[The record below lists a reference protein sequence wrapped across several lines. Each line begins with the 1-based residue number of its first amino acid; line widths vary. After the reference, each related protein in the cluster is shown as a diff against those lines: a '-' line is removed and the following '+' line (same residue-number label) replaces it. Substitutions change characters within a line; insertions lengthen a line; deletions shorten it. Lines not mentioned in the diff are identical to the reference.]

1 MLCSRSSLGEVLNV
15 DVLVASNDDSAII
28 EASRLI
34 YDIPNFRHLK
44 VGPLEN
50 YRLIESM
57 IQLLLN
63 AATLND
69 PNELSIRIVPW
80 IPTSYGAS
88 I

>member
-15 DVLVASNDDSAII
+15 DVFVESDDDSAIS
-28 EASRLI
+28 EVSRLI
-34 YDIPNFRHLK
+34 YDIPNFLHLK

-57 IQLLLN
+57 IQLFLN
-63 AATLND
+63 AATLD
-69 PNELSIRIVPW
+69 GLDGPLIRIVPW

-88 I
+88 R